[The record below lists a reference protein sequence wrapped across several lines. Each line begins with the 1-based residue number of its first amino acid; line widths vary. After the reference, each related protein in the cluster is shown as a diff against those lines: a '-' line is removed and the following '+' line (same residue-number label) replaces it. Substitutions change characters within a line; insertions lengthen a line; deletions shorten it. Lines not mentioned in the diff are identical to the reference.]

1 MADEIENNNSLGTA
15 TILRGGLVSG
25 SLANSSDID
34 YYRTGTGLG
43 FGLDAPNGFTVS
55 SGDALSINFDSPTNR
70 NNQDTISISFL
81 DENGNLL
88 SRVADGRDFAFTTA
102 VSSNGPYYI
111 AVQDLS
117 DQYGVFPNGT
127 YGLTVNV
134 ISGGALAGG
143 SGNRPYEINGFRTI
157 IHRTPWF
164 LRF

>member
-1 MADEIENNNSLGTA
+1 MANVIELSNSLGA
-15 TILRGGLVSG
+15 VSILRGR
-25 SLANSSDID
+25 LAFKSPLHSSDVD
-34 YYRTGTGLG
+34 YYRTGTGVG
-43 FGLDAPNGFTVS
+43 PGEPNGFTVS
-55 SGDALSINFDSPTNR
+55 SGDALSRNFDSPANL
-70 NNQDTISISFL
+70 NGNQDILSISVL

-117 DQYGVFPNGT
+117 DQYGVFPTGT

-134 ISGGALAGG
+134 ISGGALVGG
-143 SGNRPYEINGFRTI
+143 NGNRPYEINGFRTI